1 MDARR
6 LGMGPALPQAS
17 PKAAAPGY
25 LTGTEWDQL
34 AEDQDWLEQALA
46 YAAVPCKGVRGPLT
60 RIRPLP
66 ARSRATGPGSQDNDE
81 QLADGPASIAGGPL
95 YRLADYLDQHGRHR
109 HKGQFPPAPFW
120 AAAAD
125 HALPG
130 DQAALGDAAHARGL
144 YRHAAQLHKIAA
156 AYGNLRA
163 VLYLANPPQYL
174 RADVGPVRWAA
185 AHVSLDDP
193 RGVARLLDSLRE
205 PAAEQQATAL
215 LRRDP
220 AAHVPLDSPGGV
232 ASCWTA
238 CGRRARS
245 SRSPRWP
252 DTPPPTSLSTT
263 RAAWPGCWTAYG
275 GLTRSSR
282 SPRWPD
288 APPPTSPSTARAA

>member
-1 MDARR
+1 VIQAAMDARR

-193 RGVARLLDSLRE
+193 GAVAALLGGLREAGAEQQAAALADRAAAHVSLDDPDAVAALLDSLRE
-205 PAAEQQATAL
+205 AGAEQQAAAL
-215 LRRDP
+215 AERLPGEGMFELFRKQEDRQDRFWFGREADGSP
-220 AAHVPLDSPGGV
+220 AGPWGWEDLD
-232 ASCWTA
+232 
-238 CGRRARS
+238 
-245 SRSPRWP
+245 
-252 DTPPPTSLSTT
+252 
-263 RAAWPGCWTAYG
+263 
-275 GLTRSSR
+275 
-282 SPRWPD
+282 
-288 APPPTSPSTARAA
+288 